1 MKILLTI
8 SLMVFSSGLFSQTV
22 LKIKNAEENKINI
35 AELDS
40 IYKSGFH
47 VDTSLAV
54 FKTNP
59 EEYYQAWVKFNQEL
73 GKFLSAN
80 EFFWEK
86 TIKGFNR
93 IYFNKNGGI
102 DYWLYSFDEGQIS
115 KEKEDR
121 FEELL
126 RMFSAEHKFSL
137 IAETGFAQCGG
148 AQYQAS
154 KKKEH

>member
-1 MKILLTI
+1 MKLILALI
-8 SLMVFSSGLFSQTV
+8 LVCVSAYVHSQV
-22 LKIKNAEENKINI
+22 ILKLKEVEENRII
-35 AELDS
+35 ELDS

-59 EEYYQAWVKFNQEL
+59 DEYYQTWVKFNQQL

-80 EFFWEK
+80 NFYWEE
-86 TIKGFNR
+86 TTKGFNR

-102 DYWLYSFDEGQIS
+102 DYWLFHINEGQIS
-115 KEKEDR
+115 KEVEEQ
-121 FEELL
+121 FEMLL
-126 RMFSAEHKFSL
+126 NKFAAEHKFPLS
-137 IAETGFAQCGG
+137 ADVGFAQCGG

-154 KKKEH
+154 KKKEK

>member
-8 SLMVFSSGLFSQTV
+8 SLMFLSSCLFSQTV

-40 IYKSGFH
+40 RYKSGIH

-54 FKTNP
+54 FKTNQ

-73 GKFLSAN
+73 GRFLSAN
-80 EFFWEK
+80 DFFWEE
-86 TIKGFNR
+86 TTKGFNR
-93 IYFNKNGGI
+93 IYFNKNGEI
-102 DYWLYSFDEGQIS
+102 DYWLYSIDEGQVS
-115 KEKEDR
+115 YEKEER

-126 RMFSAEHKFSL
+126 KMFSAEHKFSL
-137 IAETGFAQCGG
+137 TAETGFAQCGG
-148 AQYQAS
+148 VQYQAS